1 MNPETTLGRGIVS
14 LHRVGGD
21 LEHEEGSKLVEAAV
35 RQILGTRKGELRWRP
50 GFGLALHRRRH
61 TNITEVFREQINVD
75 VRKALEAFEPRIEV
89 VDVTTE
95 QFEGVE
101 GALKVRVAWRA
112 LVVSQTRSVVVTD
125 TKNTE
130 VQI

>member
-50 GFGLALHRRRH
+50 GFGLAL
-61 TNITEVFREQINVD
+61 
-75 VRKALEAFEPRIEV
+75 LEAFEPRIEV